1 MRKCTA
7 QKIEALAIELG
18 MHEREAGNITARMR
32 EALGEASLYRAH
44 YHRSHDRNA
53 AARVQCVGAGAL
65 WHYDI
70 DR

>member
-32 EALGEASLYRAH
+32 EADGESALPGSIKTGETIAKCGRSG
-44 YHRSHDRNA
+44 HRRQE
-53 AARVQCVGAGAL
+53 RL
-65 WHYDI
+65 L
-70 DR
+70 

>member
-32 EALGEASLYRAH
+32 EADDESALHGVHQNRGD
-44 YHRSHDRNA
+44 DRNVA
-53 AARVQCVGAGAL
+53 VRVIGGRNAF
-65 WHYDI
+65 YD
-70 DR
+70 DDVDWE

>member
-32 EALGEASLYRAH
+32 EADGES
-44 YHRSHDRNA
+44 
-53 AARVQCVGAGAL
+53 AL
-65 WHYDI
+65 PGSIKTGETIEMWPFGS
-70 DR
+70 